1 MSFLTSFTLPYLP
14 STIGFLALILE
25 FSIFFSVTVGYISAL
40 ALFIAYNTSYK
51 AVDMSALYALKYA
64 EALKIP
70 LVVGGIIAAGIAM
83 SAAARVATGSTINGV
98 ANAGWVMG
106 GAIGRV
112 LALPGDLICSL
123 MFKRQ
128 CPQAAGFVE
137 SEEERKEAEKMP
149 LLEVG
154 EKAGDEMV

>member
-1 MSFLTSFTLPYLP
+1 M
-14 STIGFLALILE
+14 
-25 FSIFFSVTVGYISAL
+25 
-40 ALFIAYNTSYK
+40 AYDTFYK

-70 LVVGGIIAAGIAM
+70 LVVGGVIAAGSAM

-112 LALPGDLICSL
+112 LALPEDLICSL
-123 MFKRQ
+123 MFKRL
-128 CPQAAGFVE
+128 CPQTAGFVERLRE
-137 SEEERKEAEKMP
+137 SEEERK
-149 LLEVG
+149 V
-154 EKAGDEMV
+154 